1 MLRITIAVVDVTS
14 ALSESADLNCIV
26 SMLCCMFVYTRRFRS
41 ICCDSLTSSLISQ
54 RYVRTGIAPSEY
66 TVVQLSCQVPN
77 FVCHRISSVSRIVTT
92 YHKADMKNVCFLHM
106 RNRLRKLQPLLRSV
120 HTFTD
125 CSWKA
130 PSGTAACNCCVTPHR
145 LLHAQQHRY
154 CTACQLM
161 PLLLLLLCYRLAAE
175 ALMFMSALCTRYC
188 PTTY

>member
-1 MLRITIAVVDVTS
+1 VLYVCIYTQIPINLLRFSYKFPDISEVCTHRYSTIR
-14 ALSESADLNCIV
+14 
-26 SMLCCMFVYTRRFRS
+26 VY
-41 ICCDSLTSSLISQ
+41 
-54 RYVRTGIAPSEY
+54 GGA
-66 TVVQLSCQVPN
+66 LSCQVPN

-130 PSGTAACNCCVTPHR
+130 PSGTAACNCCVTPRR

-154 CTACQLM
+154 CIACQQM

-175 ALMFMSALCTRYC
+175 ALMCMCALCTRYC
-188 PTTY
+188 